1 MCGCINQPNGP
12 FTKVSTAYCLS
23 PIKGT
28 APTSHLLWALHSV
41 YLQWQTC
48 VLPLCLFYEYGAYL
62 RNKHK
67 WDHLTSP
74 EIPKE
79 ETQNQWKILE
89 GYKVH
94 IKVLELW
101 ERWKSSRCKSQ
112 QGGRFCIKAIKIY
125 SRSNGQL
132 FFAFVR
138 WFEFAWGCQMPRKR
152 CSIRMEERASLC
164 PPLLSLCHDA
174 TFAHLLADGRH
185 GDAHANLRLNHPV
198 GNLWSEIVPH
208 TILGVQTC
216 FQQQV
221 HGSAGFPLG
230 ELLLHVLDRKLRRG
244 IIGNVPRWHTQPATA
259 QFQRQSVVW

>member
-1 MCGCINQPNGP
+1 MLWCAQVSRQINIFKRKMCGCINQANGP

-23 PIKGT
+23 PIEDK

-67 WDHLTSP
+67 WDHITSP

-101 ERWKSSRCKSQ
+101 ERWERSRCKSQ
-112 QGGRFCIKAIKIY
+112 QGVRFCIKAIKIY
-125 SRSNGQL
+125 SRRNGQL
-132 FFAFVR
+132 FFAFVL
-138 WFEFAWGCQMPRKR
+138 WFEFAWGCQMPWKR
-152 CSIRMEERASLC
+152 CAIRMEKRAFS
-164 PPLLSLCHDA
+164 LSLSSLPSDQHA
-174 TFAHLLADGRH
+174 TFPHPLNGLRPRDVR
-185 GDAHANLRLNHPV
+185 ANLGLNCSV
-198 GNLWSEIVPH
+198 GNLCQEMLTRFWGCRHAFNSRF
-208 TILGVQTC
+208 TGL
-216 FQQQV
+216 
-221 HGSAGFPLG
+221 
-230 ELLLHVLDRKLRRG
+230 
-244 IIGNVPRWHTQPATA
+244 
-259 QFQRQSVVW
+259 

>member
-23 PIKGT
+23 PIKDK
-28 APTSHLLWALHSV
+28 APTSHLLRALHSV

-67 WDHLTSP
+67 WDHITSP
-74 EIPKE
+74 EIPEE

-112 QGGRFCIKAIKIY
+112 QGVRFCIKAIKIY
-125 SRSNGQL
+125 SRRNGQL

-138 WFEFAWGCQMPRKR
+138 WFEFAWGCQMPWKR
-152 CSIRMEERASLC
+152 CAISMEKRAFS
-164 PPLLSLCHDA
+164 LSLSSLPLCQHT
-174 TFAHLLADGRH
+174 TF
-185 GDAHANLRLNHPV
+185 
-198 GNLWSEIVPH
+198 PH
-208 TILGVQTC
+208 QLV
-216 FQQQV
+216 
-221 HGSAGFPLG
+221 
-230 ELLLHVLDRKLRRG
+230 
-244 IIGNVPRWHTQPATA
+244 
-259 QFQRQSVVW
+259 

>member
-1 MCGCINQPNGP
+1 MGHLPKCQLLTACLPSKTKPPPPTFSELFTQCIYSD
-12 FTKVSTAYCLS
+12 KRA
-23 PIKGT
+23 
-28 APTSHLLWALHSV
+28 
-41 YLQWQTC
+41 
-48 VLPLCLFYEYGAYL
+48 LPLCLFYEYGAYL

-125 SRSNGQL
+125 SRCNGQL

-138 WFEFAWGCQMPRKR
+138 WFEFAWGCQMPWKR
-152 CSIRMEERASLC
+152 CSIRTEERASLC
-164 PPLLSLCHDA
+164 PSRLCLWQQCRLCPPLEWPK
-174 TFAHLLADGRH
+174 TG
-185 GDAHANLRLNHPV
+185 GVHANLGLDCSV
-198 GNLWSEIVPH
+198 GNL
-208 TILGVQTC
+208 
-216 FQQQV
+216 
-221 HGSAGFPLG
+221 
-230 ELLLHVLDRKLRRG
+230 R
-244 IIGNVPRWHTQPATA
+244 
-259 QFQRQSVVW
+259 